1 MNANTTTAT
10 ARDLVQHAL
19 DLPHGDVH
27 REAILSL
34 ITIEDLECNTLF
46 ALPLFGG
53 NHD

>member
-1 MNANTTTAT
+1 MNMNTAT
-10 ARDLVQHAL
+10 ARELVQYAL
-19 DLPHGDVH
+19 SLPQGDIH

-34 ITIEDLECNTLF
+34 ITIDDLECNTLF